1 MHVKTEK
8 SIFMVEHSKSA
19 KYGTPDNE
27 NGRYW
32 VLNIQNASKET
43 ADIKVLWRDF
53 HQFQSFQAQYG

>member
-1 MHVKTEK
+1 
-8 SIFMVEHSKSA
+8 MVEHSNQLN
-19 KYGTPDNE
+19 TVRPTNE